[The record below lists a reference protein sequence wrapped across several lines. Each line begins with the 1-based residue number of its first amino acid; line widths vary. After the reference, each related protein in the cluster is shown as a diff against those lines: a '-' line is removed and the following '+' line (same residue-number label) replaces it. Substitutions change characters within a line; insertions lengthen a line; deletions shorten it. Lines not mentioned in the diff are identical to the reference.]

1 MKYLKVAGRCI
12 HHREYGFHLRFLDCF
27 FKHYVVPDGEKWNA
41 VFNLNINPVD
51 NTYYKNF
58 ALIITNDVDRD
69 SEKYTEYGAI
79 RFDVTNSRC

>member
-1 MKYLKVAGRCI
+1 MLRSEHGGLNEIFADVARDVYK
-12 HHREYGFHLRFLDCF
+12 RQ
-27 FKHYVVPDGEKWNA
+27 VPDGEKWNA

-69 SEKYTEYGAI
+69 RHSTP
-79 RFDVTNSRC
+79 NSVFTSMIPIPRSSIK